1 MRSFFSESRVRQ
13 LSVGWSLLI
22 VVGLFVSD
30 AVRVLPSIGVAGLF
44 ATGLSYGV
52 AQRRIAQRARW
63 PELLSFTLVYAL
75 HLTTGLWRGHLTEP
89 ALWQD
94 LLLELPFVL
103 LPVAFLLLPT
113 WLPAHKSTVWLVL
126 LGCCLVAATSATAN
140 YLRHVQAIDHLY
152 LESRFMPTE
161 PDHIRFSLLVSMAV
175 LAGTVLLFR
184 TGLPRWLRPVVLVGV
199 LLLFLFQHLLAAR
212 SGLVTLYAAG
222 ALWLGW
228 LGWQLGRWRAMLLT
242 GVLVASLAGASLLLF
257 TTLQNKIIN
266 TRVDAGKFA
275 SADAAN
281 NFSVTGRVYSYQVA
295 GAVIREHPVLGV
307 SKLRLADAMA
317 EQYAYMFPAIERDHY
332 LLPHNQFLFNLAAY
346 GAVGLLLFLVGFYYP
361 LLAALR
367 RRNILTLLMY
377 VIVSVSFL
385 VEYTL
390 ETNIGVL
397 TGLFFILLATAP
409 EVPAPVAPRPAV
421 GQ

>member
-1 MRSFFSESRVRQ
+1 MA
-13 LSVGWSLLI
+13 
-22 VVGLFVSD
+22 GLFVSD

-44 ATGLSYGV
+44 ATGLGYSI
-52 AQRRIAQRARW
+52 AHRRIAQRACW

-75 HLTTGLWRGHLTEP
+75 HLVTGLWRGRLTEP

-113 WLPAHKSTVWLVL
+113 WPAAHKRTVWLAL
-126 LGCCLVAATSATAN
+126 LGCCLVAATSATVN
-140 YLRHVQAIDHLY
+140 YLQHAQAIDHLY

-175 LAGTVLLFR
+175 LAGTVLVFR
-184 TGLPRWLRPVVLVGV
+184 AELPRWLRLVVLVGV

-212 SGLVTLYAAG
+212 SGLATLYAGG

-266 TRVDAGKFA
+266 TRIDSGKLA
-275 SADAAN
+275 SAVAAN
-281 NFSVTGRVYSYQVA
+281 NFSVTGRLYSYQVA
-295 GAVIREHPVLGV
+295 GVVISEHPLLGV

-317 EQYAYMFPAIERDHY
+317 EQYSYMFPAIERDHY

-346 GAVGLLLFLVGFYYP
+346 GAVGLLIFLLGFYYP
-361 LLAALR
+361 LLVALR
-367 RRNILTLLMY
+367 RRNVLTLLMY

-397 TGLFFILLATAP
+397 LGLFFILLAAAP
-409 EVPAPVAPRPAV
+409 EEPAPAAPRPAV